1 MTMEELGNEVLD
13 MLKGPW
19 GVFKFVGGVVL
30 FVLAIYA
37 SIALWEF
44 VFCGM
49 WSRIGDF
56 AEVSKERRR
65 IRREEKKR
73 RIRNRSFERR
83 YREEYGDD
91 DDDYESYVYKKMR
104 EHRYEGRKGGGYRT
118 SYKGRKKPY
127 KGKGKKKTGGA
138 PAKK

>member
-13 MLKGPW
+13 MLRGPW
-19 GVFKFVGGVVL
+19 GVFKFVGGIVL

-56 AEVSKERRR
+56 VEVSKERRR
-65 IRREEKKR
+65 IRREDKKR

-83 YREEYGDD
+83 YREEDEDY
-91 DDDYESYVYKKMR
+91 DYESYVRAKMR
-104 EHRYEGRKGGGYRT
+104 EHQYGRKGGGYRT

-127 KGKGKKKTGGA
+127 KGKGKKTGGA